1 MSWLLSSRETDLDSS
16 ISDLAGTSESVVH
29 FPQLSCLTLGYDV
42 IRYNG
47 EPASPVGLLNFLRR
61 FDMPLISTIKFVVH
75 IKHKFLEHAVGEWEL
90 ARPFTDP
97 SLELAVYAER
107 FASLQSMDV
116 LYLVY
121 RSTEDQHEA
130 TPMNDS
136 SVSAAEGGQK
146 LSAVH
151 GYVDESILRFRTS
164 ALYRRGVLTI
174 RGADLQCMFTLPS
187 SFYYVSLT
195 PERNLKTMSIVD

>member
-1 MSWLLSSRETDLDSS
+1 M
-16 ISDLAGTSESVVH
+16 
-29 FPQLSCLTLGYDV
+29 
-42 IRYNG
+42 
-47 EPASPVGLLNFLRR
+47 GLLNFLRR
-61 FDMPLISTIKFVVH
+61 LDMPLISTIKFVVH

-164 ALYRRGVLTI
+164 ALYHRGVLTI
-174 RGADLQCMFTLPS
+174 RGAYLQCMFTLPS